1 MARNLRA
8 WQGRD
13 NGKVEAETPLGNL
26 YAGYLKNY
34 PLALGGTMSDA
45 WAGLGDYE
53 ARVNRYDRPG
63 QNPEFAAGMNFPD
76 SVNLPNYYGE
86 ADTPLGKLFGGTN
99 DGNPN
104 INVGFQP
111 NDRAVDYVNAVKRAL
126 ESASEAAIAP
136 TMLGALARTAAGGA
150 SPVMGQPV
158 NNGAAAGA
166 LQALEN
172 GVPQKI
178 EPMPRHQIPPELEA
192 AIKERMLERYRN
204 RGFTPSGQT
213 SQPSGVNLGNK
224 GYPSSW
230 GAPSMRVT
238 R

>member
-34 PLALGGTMSDA
+34 PLALGGTMSNA

-53 ARVNRYDRPG
+53 ARVNRYDIPG

-76 SVNLPNYYGE
+76 SVNIPGYYGE

-111 NDRAVDYVNAVKRAL
+111 NDRAVAYVDALKRAL

-136 TMLGALARTAAGGA
+136 TMLGALARTAVGGA
-150 SPVMGQPV
+150 SPVGQ
-158 NNGAAAGA
+158 
-166 LQALEN
+166 QALEN
-172 GVPQKI
+172 VNRTNEIPGL
-178 EPMPRHQIPPELEA
+178 PPEVREE
-192 AIKERMLERYRN
+192 IRERMLERYRN
-204 RGFTPSGQT
+204 RGFTPSGQA